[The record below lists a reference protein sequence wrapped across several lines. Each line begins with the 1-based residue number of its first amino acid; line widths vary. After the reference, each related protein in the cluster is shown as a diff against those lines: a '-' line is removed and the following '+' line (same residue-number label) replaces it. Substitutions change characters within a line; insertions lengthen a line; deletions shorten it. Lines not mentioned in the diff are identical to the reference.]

1 MQQDA
6 AGILSFWRASG
17 PPKWFQGGEAF
28 DEEVKVNLLPAYEQA
43 ASGALDHWREDA
55 QGALARIILL
65 DQVPRNVFRGTPKA
79 FATDPLA
86 LAGAQDAIARGFDRD
101 PQVEQAP
108 TLRSF
113 FYLPLMHAEDVATQ
127 ARCVALYEAWGDENG
142 LYEAWGDENGLNYAR
157 VHQEA
162 IDRFGRFPHRN
173 VILGRVMTPDEQAY
187 LDGGG
192 FTG

>member
-6 AGILSFWRASG
+6 AGILSFWRAAG

-28 DEEVKVNLLPAYEQA
+28 DEEVKLHLLPAYEQA
-43 ASGALDHWREDA
+43 ASGALDHWRENA
-55 QGALARIILL
+55 QGALARLILL

-79 FATDPLA
+79 FATDALA

-101 PQVEQAP
+101 PQVELAP
-108 TLRSF
+108 SLRSF
-113 FYLPLMHAEDVATQ
+113 FYLPLMHAEDEATQ
-127 ARCVALYEAWGDENG
+127 DRCVALYEAWGDENG
-142 LYEAWGDENGLNYAR
+142 LHHAR
-157 VHQEA
+157 VHHEA
-162 IDRFGRFPHRN
+162 IARFGRFPHRN